1 MSLVKEV
8 NRKRILDAKIQEY
21 GRSYA
26 RKQCKE
32 EMDTYFGCIKGLLI
46 YIYISSFN
54 NMFIQTYSSNLIHI
68 YVFVCIRSFSVDS
81 LGM

>member
-46 YIYISSFN
+46 YIYI
-54 NMFIQTYSSNLIHI
+54 YLLLIICLYKHTHQI
-68 YVFVCIRSFSVDS
+68 
-81 LGM
+81 